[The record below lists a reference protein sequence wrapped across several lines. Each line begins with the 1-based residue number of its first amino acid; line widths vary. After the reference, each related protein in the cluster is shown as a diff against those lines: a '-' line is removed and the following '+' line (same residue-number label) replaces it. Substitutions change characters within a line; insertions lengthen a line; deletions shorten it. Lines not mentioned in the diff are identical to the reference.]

1 MYLKK
6 IFIAV
11 FVLFYFA
18 LFLSCEHVHFNSMYG
33 GWRMGEMGGGGG
45 SVYSL
50 IRRTFAEF
58 ALNLTLEKNDG
69 RCKA

>member
-1 MYLKK
+1 MYFKK

-45 SVYSL
+45 AQFIVSSEGLLQSL
-50 IRRTFAEF
+50 H
-58 ALNLTLEKNDG
+58 
-69 RCKA
+69 